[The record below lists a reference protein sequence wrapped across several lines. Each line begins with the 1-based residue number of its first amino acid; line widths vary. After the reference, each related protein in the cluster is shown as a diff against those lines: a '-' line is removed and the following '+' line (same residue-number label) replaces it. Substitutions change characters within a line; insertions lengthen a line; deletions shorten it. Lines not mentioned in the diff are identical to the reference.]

1 MYNSKAILA
10 VAALAG
16 TSSAQFSTRV
26 TSAEGQ
32 DPPCVQSLA
41 SFSDA
46 PTPDAALVSY
56 LQSVVTGPITA
67 PGESTPLPDFTLE
80 DPDGYQAFFCSIAAG
95 LPSSLLPDYEEYA
108 FALRSYG
115 QEHISAYY
123 AYVTNCITTGDAAS
137 TLTSQLSTM
146 LLGTGNPCAT
156 TATAT
161 ATPTGG
167 ASNGTY
173 PTGTGSYTAQPTG
186 TGSPIPT
193 AAAAR
198 PTGVVAGAAA
208 LGGLLGVVAML

>member
-16 TSSAQFSTRV
+16 TSSAQFSTRL
-26 TSAEGQ
+26 TSGATQ
-32 DPPCVQSLA
+32 DPTCAESLA

-56 LQSVVTGPITA
+56 LEAVVTGPITA

-80 DPDGYQAFFCSIAAG
+80 DPDGYQAFFCSLAG
-95 LPSSLLPDYEEYA
+95 ELPSSLLPDYAEYA
-108 FALRSYG
+108 QALVSYG
-115 QEHISAYY
+115 REHIDQYY
-123 AYVTNCITTGDAAS
+123 AYVTDCITTGEAAA
-137 TLTSQLSTM
+137 TITSQLSTM
-146 LLGTGNPCAT
+146 LLGTGNPCEST
-156 TATAT
+156 TAT

-193 AAAAR
+193 AAAVR